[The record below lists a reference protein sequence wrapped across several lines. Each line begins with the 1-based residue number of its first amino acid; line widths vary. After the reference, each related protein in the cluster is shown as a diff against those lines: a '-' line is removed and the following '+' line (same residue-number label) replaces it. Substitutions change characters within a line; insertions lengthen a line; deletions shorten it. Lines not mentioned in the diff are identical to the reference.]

1 MRRMTI
7 SAADIVA
14 PVLAAPKV
22 IAFFFARMTRET
34 RLGNLFRRFV
44 FERDDFF
51 RVTLFEV
58 RFAWAMT
65 LFAAGN
71 FSFPAANR
79 GKLGMRSM

>member
-1 MRRMTI
+1 MF
-7 SAADIVA
+7 APPEIV
-14 PVLAAPKV
+14 V
-22 IAFFFARMTRET
+22 FFFARMTRET
-34 RLGNLFRRFV
+34 RLGNLFGRFV